1 MPIITISRGSYS
13 RGRDVAG
20 RLARELG
27 YECVSRE
34 IILEA
39 SEQFN
44 IPEIQLVHAI
54 EDAPSILDRLTRGR
68 ERYVAYVRA
77 ALLKRVQ
84 SDDVVYDGFAGHLL
98 LRDVPSVLKV
108 RIIAKVEDRI
118 REVVKRDGVSEDE
131 ARERIAKADDE
142 RRKWSH
148 RLYQVDPWDVRL
160 YDIVLQIGP
169 MTVDDAVGT
178 IRLAAKLPAFQTT
191 PEVKKTLEELTARAE
206 AGAKA

>member
-13 RGRDVAG
+13 RGKDVAEQ
-20 RLARELG
+20 LARELG
-27 YECVSRE
+27 FECVSRE

-54 EDAPSILDRLTRGR
+54 EDAPSILDRLTRGT

-84 SDDVVYDGFAGHLL
+84 KGDVVYHGFAGRLL
-98 LRDVPSVLKV
+98 LRDIPSVLRV
-108 RIIAKVEDRI
+108 RIIASIEDRI
-118 REVVKRDGVSEDE
+118 QEVVRRDGVSEDQ
-131 ARERIAKADDE
+131 ARERIARADDE

-148 RLYQVDPWDVRL
+148 HLYDVDPRDASL
-160 YDIVLQIGP
+160 YDIVLQIRP
-169 MTVDDAVGT
+169 MTIDDAVGT
-178 IRLAAKLPAFQTT
+178 IKLAAQLPVFQTT
-191 PEVKKTLEELTARAE
+191 PEVKKTLEELA
-206 AGAKA
+206 AKAAVDAKA

>member
-13 RGRDVAG
+13 RGKEVAEK
-20 RLARELG
+20 LARELG

-54 EDAPSILDRLTRGR
+54 EDAPSILDRLTRGT

-77 ALLKRVQ
+77 ALLKRAQ
-84 SDDVVYDGFAGHLL
+84 KGDVVYQGFAGHLL

-108 RIIAKVEDRI
+108 RIIARMEDRI
-118 REVVKRDGVSEDE
+118 QEVVRRDGVSEDK
-131 ARERIAKADDE
+131 ARERIAKADHE

-148 RLYQVDPWDVRL
+148 HLYHVDPRDVSL
-160 YDIVLQIGP
+160 YDVVLQIGP

-178 IRLAAKLPAFQTT
+178 IKLAAQLPVFQTT
-191 PEVKKTLEELTARAE
+191 PEAKKTLEELAAKAE
-206 AGAKA
+206 ADAKA

>member
-1 MPIITISRGSYS
+1 MSIITISRGSYS
-13 RGRDVAG
+13 RGRDVAEK
-20 RLARELG
+20 LAQELG

-54 EDAPSILDRLTRGR
+54 ADAPSMLDRLSRGQ
-68 ERYVAYVRA
+68 ERYLAYVRA
-77 ALLKRVQ
+77 ALLRRVQ
-84 SDDVVYDGFAGHLL
+84 KDGVVYHGFAGHLL

-108 RIIAKVEDRI
+108 RILACMEDRI
-118 REVVKRDGVSEDE
+118 QEVVRRDGVSEDE
-131 ARERIAKADDE
+131 ARERIVRADEE

-148 RLYQVDPWDVRL
+148 HLYHVDPTDVSL
-160 YDIVLQIGP
+160 YDMVLQIRA

-178 IRLAAKLPAFQTT
+178 IVLAAELPAFQTT
-191 PEVKKTLEELTARAE
+191 PEVKKTLAELAARAE
-206 AGAKA
+206 ADAKA

>member
-13 RGRDVAG
+13 RGRDVAEK
-20 RLARELG
+20 LALELG
-27 YECVSRE
+27 YDCVSRE

-54 EDAPSILDRLTRGR
+54 EDAPSILNRLTRGK

-84 SDDVVYDGFAGHLL
+84 KDDVVYHGFAGHLL

-108 RIIAKVEDRI
+108 RIIASIEDRI
-118 REVVKRDGVSEDE
+118 QEVVKRDDVSEDQ
-131 ARERIAKADDE
+131 AREHIARADEE
-142 RRKWSH
+142 RQKWAH
-148 RLYQVDPWDVRL
+148 HLYDVDPRDVNL
-160 YDIVLQIGP
+160 YDIVVQIRP
-169 MTVDDAVGT
+169 MTIDDAVGT
-178 IRLAAKLPAFQTT
+178 IKLAAQLPAFQTT
-191 PEVKKTLEELTARAE
+191 SEVKKTLEELA
-206 AGAKA
+206 AKAAVDAKA

>member
-13 RGRDVAG
+13 RGKDVAE

-54 EDAPSILDRLTRGR
+54 EDAPSILDRLTRGT

-84 SDDVVYDGFAGHLL
+84 KGDVVYHGFAGRLL
-98 LRDVPSVLKV
+98 LRDIPSVLRV
-108 RIIAKVEDRI
+108 RIIASIDHRI
-118 REVVKRDGVSEDE
+118 QEVVRRDGVSEDQ
-131 ARERIAKADDE
+131 ARERIARADDE

-148 RLYQVDPWDVRL
+148 HLYDVDPRDASL
-160 YDIVLQIGP
+160 YDIVLQIRP
-169 MTVDDAVGT
+169 MTIDDAVGT
-178 IRLAAKLPAFQTT
+178 IKLAAQLPVFQTT
-191 PEVKKTLEELTARAE
+191 PEVKKTLEELA
-206 AGAKA
+206 AKAAVDAKA

>member
-13 RGRDVAG
+13 RGKEVAEK
-20 RLARELG
+20 LARELG

-54 EDAPSILDRLTRGR
+54 EDAPSILDRLTRGT

-84 SDDVVYDGFAGHLL
+84 KDDVVYHGFAGRLL
-98 LRDVPSVLKV
+98 LRDVPSVLRV
-108 RIIAKVEDRI
+108 RIIASMEDRI
-118 REVVKRDGVSEDE
+118 QEVVRRDGVSEDE
-131 ARERIAKADDE
+131 ARERIVRADDE

-148 RLYQVDPWDVRL
+148 HLYRVDPADASL
-160 YDIVLQIGP
+160 YDIVLQIRP
-169 MTVDDAVGT
+169 MTIDDAVGT
-178 IRLAAKLPAFQTT
+178 IKLAAQLPAFQTT
-191 PEVKKTLEELTARAE
+191 PEVKKTLEELAARAE
-206 AGAKA
+206 AEAKA

>member
-13 RGRDVAG
+13 RGRDVAEK
-20 RLARELG
+20 LAQELG

-54 EDAPSILDRLTRGR
+54 EDAPSILNRLTRGM

-84 SDDVVYDGFAGHLL
+84 KGDVVYHGFAGHLL

-108 RIIAKVEDRI
+108 RIIASIEDRI
-118 REVVKRDGVSEDE
+118 REVVRRDGVSEDE
-131 ARERIAKADDE
+131 ARERIARADDE

-148 RLYQVDPWDVRL
+148 HLYHVDPRDVSL
-160 YDIVLQIGP
+160 YDIVLQIRA
-169 MTVDDAVGT
+169 MTVEDAVGT
-178 IRLAAKLPAFQTT
+178 IKLAAQLPPFQTT
-191 PEVKKTLEELTARAE
+191 SEVRKTLEELAAKAE
-206 AGAKA
+206 ADATA

>member
-13 RGRDVAG
+13 RGKEVAEK
-20 RLARELG
+20 LARALG
-27 YECVSRE
+27 HECVSRE

-54 EDAPSILDRLTRGR
+54 EDAPSILERLTRGR
-68 ERYVAYVRA
+68 ERYLAYVRA

-84 SDDVVYDGFAGHLL
+84 KGDVVYHGFAGRLL
-98 LRDVPSVLKV
+98 LRDVPSVLRV
-108 RIIAKVEDRI
+108 RINARIEDRI
-118 REVVKRDGVSEDE
+118 QEVVRRDGVSEDE
-131 ARERIAKADDE
+131 ARERIARADDE

-148 RLYQVDPWDVRL
+148 HLYRVDPADVSL
-160 YDIVLQIGP
+160 YDIVLQIHP

-178 IRLAAKLPAFQTT
+178 IELAARLPAFQTT
-191 PEVKKTLEELTARAE
+191 PEMKKTLEALAAKAE
-206 AGAKA
+206 ADAKA

>member
-13 RGRDVAG
+13 RGRDVAEK
-20 RLARELG
+20 LARELG
-27 YECVSRE
+27 SACVSRE
-34 IILEA
+34 ILLEA

-54 EDAPSILDRLTRGR
+54 EDAPSILNRLTRGK

-77 ALLKRVQ
+77 ALLKHVQ
-84 SDDVVYDGFAGHLL
+84 KDDVVYHGFAGHLL

-108 RIIAKVEDRI
+108 RIIASIEDRI
-118 REVVKRDGVSEDE
+118 QEVVRRDGVSEDE
-131 ARERIAKADDE
+131 ARERIARADDE

-148 RLYQVDPWDVRL
+148 HLYRVDPADVSL
-160 YDIVLQIGP
+160 YDIVLQIRP

-178 IRLAAKLPAFQTT
+178 IRLAAELPAFQTT
-191 PEVKKTLEELTARAE
+191 PEVKKTLEELAARAE
-206 AGAKA
+206 ADAKA

>member
-1 MPIITISRGSYS
+1 MSIITISRGSYS
-13 RGRDVAG
+13 RGKDVAEK
-20 RLARELG
+20 LAQKLG
-27 YECVSRE
+27 HECISRE

-54 EDAPSILDRLTRGR
+54 EDAPSILDRLTRGK

-77 ALLKRVQ
+77 ALLKHVRK
-84 SDDVVYDGFAGHLL
+84 DDIVYHGFAGDLL

-108 RIIAKVEDRI
+108 RIIASIEDRI

-131 ARERIAKADDE
+131 ARERIAKADAA
-142 RRKWSH
+142 RRKWRH
-148 RLYQVDPWDVRL
+148 HLYQVDPNDVSL
-160 YDIVLQIGP
+160 YDIVLRVGP

-178 IRLAAKLPAFQTT
+178 IELAARLPAFQTT
-191 PEVKKTLEELTARAE
+191 SEVKKTLEALAAGAE
-206 AGAKA
+206 ADAGA

>member
-13 RGRDVAG
+13 RGREVAEK
-20 RLARELG
+20 LAHELG

-54 EDAPSILDRLTRGR
+54 EDAPSVLERFTRGR
-68 ERYVAYVRA
+68 ERYLAYVRA

-84 SDDVVYDGFAGHLL
+84 RDDVVYDGFAGHLL

-108 RIIAKVEDRI
+108 RIIADEEGRI

-131 ARERIAKADDE
+131 ARERIARADDE
-142 RRKWSH
+142 RWKWSH

-178 IRLAAKLPAFQTT
+178 IKLAAELPAFQTT
-191 PEVKKTLEELTARAE
+191 PEVKKTLEELAASAE
-206 AGAKA
+206 ADPTA

>member
-13 RGRDVAG
+13 RGKEVAE

-27 YECVSRE
+27 HECISRE
-34 IILEA
+34 ILLEA

-54 EDAPSILDRLTRGR
+54 EDAPSFLDRVTRGR

-77 ALLKRVQ
+77 ALLRRVQ
-84 SDDVVYDGFAGHLL
+84 AGDVVYHGFAGHLL

-108 RIIAKVEDRI
+108 RILARIEDRI
-118 REVVKRDGVSEDE
+118 QEVVKRDRVSEDE

-148 RLYQVDPWDVRL
+148 RLYRVDPGDVSL
-160 YDIVLQIGP
+160 YDIVLRIGP
-169 MTVDDAVGT
+169 MTVGDAVGA
-178 IRLAAKLPAFQTT
+178 ISLAARLPAFQTT
-191 PEVKKTLEELTARAE
+191 PEVRKTLAELADRADAE
-206 AGAKA
+206 ARS

>member
-13 RGRDVAG
+13 RGKEVAE

-27 YECVSRE
+27 HQCISRE

-54 EDAPSILDRLTRGR
+54 EDAPSFLDRVTRGK

-77 ALLKRVQ
+77 ALLRRVQ
-84 SDDVVYDGFAGHLL
+84 VGDVVYHGFAGHLL
-98 LRDVPSVLKV
+98 LRDVPSALKV
-108 RIIAKVEDRI
+108 RILARIEDRI
-118 REVVKRDGVSEDE
+118 QEVVKRDRVSEDE

-148 RLYQVDPWDVRL
+148 HLYRVDPGDVSL
-160 YDIVLQIGP
+160 YDIVLRIGP
-169 MTVDDAVGT
+169 MTLDDAVGA
-178 IRLAAKLPAFQTT
+178 IALAARLPAFQTT
-191 PEVKKTLEELTARAE
+191 PEVRKTLAELADRADAE
-206 AGAKA
+206 ARS

>member
-1 MPIITISRGSYS
+1 MSIITISRGSYS
-13 RGRDVAG
+13 RGRDVAEK
-20 RLARELG
+20 LARRLG

-54 EDAPSILDRLTRGR
+54 EDAPSILDRLSRGS

-84 SDDVVYDGFAGHLL
+84 RDGVVYHGFAGHLL

-108 RIIAKVEDRI
+108 RIIARIDDRI
-118 REVVKRDGVSEDE
+118 QEVVRRDGVSEDE
-131 ARERIAKADDE
+131 ARERIARADEE

-148 RLYQVDPWDVRL
+148 HLYDVEPGDARL
-160 YDIVLQIGP
+160 YDMVLRIRP

-178 IRLAAKLPAFQTT
+178 IALAAGLPAFRIT
-191 PEVKKTLEELTARAE
+191 PEVKKTLEELAARA
-206 AGAKA
+206 GADAQA